1 MYSIISIFIAFFTI
15 LQGEYAS
22 SRSPVRANVSKLHL
36 IIANLR
42 MDLHAKKGSLKCLP
56 PPPHSLKLLEILKK
70 PNSTVNLSIT
80 FFTFNC
86 NGTNEGE

>member
-1 MYSIISIFIAFFTI
+1 MYSIISFFIVFFTI

-42 MDLHAKKGSLKCLP
+42 MDLHAKKGSLKRLP

-70 PNSTVNLSIT
+70 PNATVNLSMT